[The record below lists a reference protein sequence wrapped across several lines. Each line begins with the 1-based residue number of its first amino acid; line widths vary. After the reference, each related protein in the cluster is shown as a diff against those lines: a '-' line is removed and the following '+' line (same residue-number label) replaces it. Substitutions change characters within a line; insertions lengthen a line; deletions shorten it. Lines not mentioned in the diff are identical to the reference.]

1 MALLK
6 VLLLLLLLGLCFAV
20 SSVSLQK
27 RVIGGENC
35 KDDERQ
41 YHVKIRAYFQI
52 YSEICGG
59 SLISDQWVL
68 TAAHCWVSDLGWVVE
83 AHVGVHPKSAQTEI
97 YTIIQH
103 VNYRDG
109 NDREHGIMLLKLP
122 RKTTT
127 QPIKLPDCPD
137 TLLLGTKVQ
146 IAGYGPIAHG
156 LLNIRFLANTQDLQC
171 ADIKI
176 DKYEKLEKILARD
189 KDFQYSY
196 QKWYSVRS
204 SKKDVAYGDSG
215 GGFVFKNRLYGVLV
229 FLGDPTYAFSAPN
242 GFLDVCGYKK
252 WIHDTI
258 NPLKI
263 SSV

>member
-1 MALLK
+1 MTKPNTFLLSQWYPMTS
-6 VLLLLLLLGLCFAV
+6 GTQD
-20 SSVSLQK
+20 SVSLQK

-59 SLISDQWVL
+59 SLIMRKGF
-68 TAAHCWVSDLGWVVE
+68 TE
-83 AHVGVHPKSAQTEI
+83 KSPITLII

-137 TLLLGTKVQ
+137 TLLLQVLSSQ
-146 IAGYGPIAHG
+146 ISDFGSESQNVLTFKLACLCY
-156 LLNIRFLANTQDLQC
+156 FFSTVLANTQDLQC